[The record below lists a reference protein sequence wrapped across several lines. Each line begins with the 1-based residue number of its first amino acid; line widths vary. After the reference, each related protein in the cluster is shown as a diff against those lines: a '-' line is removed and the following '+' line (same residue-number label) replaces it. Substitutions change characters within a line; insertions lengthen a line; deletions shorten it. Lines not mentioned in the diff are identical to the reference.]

1 MLAKKLNN
9 SMICAILVEYI
20 SKGNKMLNDTTIR
33 KLRILL
39 TRIISGILAIIVL
52 ISNNYWENIDMIDSI
67 FFLIGVLLVGIAS
80 IGRIWCSLYISG
92 YKSKTLV
99 TEGPYSISR
108 NPLYF
113 FSMLGSLGIGLATE
127 TLIIPA
133 VLMISFAIYYPH
145 VIKREERN
153 LSKLYGRKYQEYHD
167 RTPAFIPK
175 FSLLI
180 EPTEYVVKPVIFRKH
195 IFDTLI
201 FIWLI
206 GIIEFVEGLHESNIL
221 PSFFTLY

>member
-1 MLAKKLNN
+1 
-9 SMICAILVEYI
+9 MICTVLTKYI
-20 SKGNKMLNDTTIR
+20 NKGNKMLNETTLR

-39 TRIISGILAIIVL
+39 TRILSGILTIIVL
-52 ISNNYWENIDMIDSI
+52 ISNTYWENIGIISTI
-67 FFLIGVLLVGIAS
+67 LFLIGVLLVGIGS

-113 FSMLGSLGIGLATE
+113 FSMLGSLGVGLTTE
-127 TLIIPA
+127 ILIIPA
-133 VLMISFAIYYPH
+133 VLMFSFAIYYPL

-153 LSKLYGRKYQEYHD
+153 LSKLFGQKYQEYHD
-167 RTPAFIPK
+167 RTPVFIPK
-175 FSLLI
+175 ISLLS
-180 EPTEYVVKPVIFRKH
+180 EPAEYVVKPVIFRKH

-206 GIIEFVEGLHESNIL
+206 GIIKLIEGLHELNIL